1 MNGSLL
7 FPSSSSLLP
16 LAIPTSPNDSTDT
29 GMEIN
34 AIAYTIQ
41 LVGLKISAYS
51 IDPIETIKST
61 QLIILSLSFIFH
73 LKMVC

>member
-16 LAIPTSPNDSTDT
+16 LAIPTIPNDSTDT
-29 GMEIN
+29 GMDTN

-41 LVGLKISAYS
+41 LAGLNISAYNINP
-51 IDPIETIKST
+51 IDTIKST
-61 QLIILSLSFIFH
+61 QLITLSLSIIFH